1 MKISEDFV
9 LEISGQHLAILP
21 QKALFWQEQKA
32 LLLADVHAGKASH
45 FRKNGIPLSTDLL
58 LNDLNKIE
66 ILLKKTLANK
76 LIILGD
82 LFHSSSNI
90 ENTLVEN
97 WVDGLGVSTELV
109 LGNHDIHSLANSR
122 IPTKLPYVLDGILL
136 SHEPTESEHLNI
148 HGHLHPAFTL
158 AGKARSQLKL
168 PAYYINEQYITL
180 PAFGSTTGQRMYAEM
195 CKNSRIILVTD
206 DGLLAAN

>member
-1 MKISEDFV
+1 MIISEDFI
-9 LEISGQHLAILP
+9 LEVAGQHFTLLP
-21 QKALFWQEQKA
+21 QKAVFWQEQQA

-66 ILLKKTLANK
+66 MLLKKTGAIK

-82 LFHSSSNI
+82 LFHTSSNI

-97 WVDGLGVSTELV
+97 WVDDLDVTTELV

-136 SHEPTESEHLNI
+136 SHEPTESEHFNI

-158 AGKARSQLKL
+158 AGKARNHLKL
-168 PAYYINEQYITL
+168 PAYYINRQAITL
-180 PAFGSTTGQRMYAEM
+180 PAFGSTTGQRMYAEL
-195 CKNSRIILVTD
+195 CKNSKIILVTD